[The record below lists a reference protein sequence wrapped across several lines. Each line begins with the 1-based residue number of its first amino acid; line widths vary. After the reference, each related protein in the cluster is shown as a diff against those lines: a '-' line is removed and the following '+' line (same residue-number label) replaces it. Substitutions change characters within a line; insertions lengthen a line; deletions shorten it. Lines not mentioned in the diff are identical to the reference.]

1 VRELGGFFGAMSVP
15 DEPFERLAQRLG
27 IQFLHVAGSDVENDQ
42 LLEKAL
48 RKTSFLEAG
57 IVTRPR
63 AYAQGC
69 RRLS

>member
-15 DEPFERLAQRLG
+15 DEPFECLAPRLG
-27 IQFLHVAGSDVENDQ
+27 IQFLYVAGSDVENDQ

-63 AYAQGC
+63 AYAQDC
-69 RRLS
+69 TRLS

>member
-1 VRELGGFFGAMSVP
+1 MSVP